1 MEDSLRQRD
10 VTRDPHR
17 KTYDALMNAEAIRS
31 VFLALPVATAGV
43 MLAMAAGMLRTDRP
57 TVRWTGVAFMLSV
70 AAYAMKLWNDEVH
83 VLPDALLFLRIVLG
97 AGAVGWFLLFVLA
110 MFEDEPKIRPG
121 ALAVVAMLIGLDL
134 VGSVCPEPW
143 RVWLGVVANLVRVA
157 AALLALAVIVRGWKG
172 DLVEPRRRLRGPF
185 LVTIA
190 TYILVTR
197 SFMILSALGMA
208 PGWFMVTNAA
218 ILFLVATAASLV
230 FLESRGELFEVS
242 PVTADP
248 RAPARRLA
256 RSSAASL
263 PAVDLAEKA
272 DLERLQGLMETG
284 EVWREEGLSIAG
296 LALRAR
302 MPEAQL
308 RRLINDQLGY
318 RNFPSFVNAHRIAA
332 AQKQLSDPDQSR
344 TPISAIAFEIG
355 FASLGPFNRAFR
367 QETGVSPSE
376 WRRKS
381 LGLEEGADESAG
393 QRPD

>member
-1 MEDSLRQRD
+1 
-10 VTRDPHR
+10 
-17 KTYDALMNAEAIRS
+17 MNAEPLRS
-31 VFLALPVATAGV
+31 VLLALPVATVGV
-43 MLAMAAGMLRTDRP
+43 MLAMAAGMLRTQRP
-57 TVRWTGVAFMLSV
+57 SVRWTGVAFMLSV
-70 AAYAMKLWNDEVH
+70 AAYALKLWDDEVH
-83 VLPDALLFLRIVLG
+83 ALPDALLVARTVVG

-110 MFEDEPKIRPG
+110 MFEDEPKARPG
-121 ALAVVAMLIGLDL
+121 ALAVVPVLILLDLIGA
-134 VGSVCPEPW
+134 SASEPW
-143 RVWLGVVANLVRVA
+143 RVWLGVLANLTRVA
-157 AALLALAVIVRGWKG
+157 VALLALAVIVRGWKG

-230 FLESRGELFEVS
+230 FLESRGELFEAS
-242 PVTADP
+242 PLTADP

-256 RSSAASL
+256 RASPAAL
-263 PAVDLAEKA
+263 PCADLAAKA
-272 DLERLQGLMETG
+272 DLERLQVLMETG
-284 EVWREEGLSIAG
+284 EAWREEGLSIAG

-302 MPEAQL
+302 MPESQL

-332 AQKQLSDPDQSR
+332 AKTRLSDPEEAR
-344 TPISAIAFEIG
+344 TSISAIAFEIG
-355 FASLGPFNRAFR
+355 FASLGPFNRAFKE
-367 QETGVSPSE
+367 ETGVSPSE

-381 LGLEEGADESAG
+381 LGIDESTDGA
-393 QRPD
+393 